1 MIKPKFPLICID
13 LELFVELIHTEESLS
28 ASTVYAL
35 TSSSQ
40 REELIAYD
48 DGMNKWSY
56 EQTSDSVKNS
66 FFNRLLAKTIYNPT
80 VPVKVSW
87 THLGEYRL
95 EELKKDLSEAIDSDD
110 DILTQYADG
119 ETIKKEL
126 NKSKSFDEIFGLLK
140 KYVFEVNEQELK
152 SKYG

>member
-13 LELFVELIHTEESLS
+13 LELFVDLIYTEDSLS
-28 ASTVYAL
+28 TTTVNAL
-35 TSSSQ
+35 MSNNQ
-40 REELIAYD
+40 QEELIAYD
-48 DGMNKWSY
+48 HGMNKWSY
-56 EQTSDSVKNS
+56 VQTSNNVKNN

-80 VPVKVSW
+80 VAVNVSW

-95 EELKKDLSEAIDSDD
+95 EELKKDLSEALEADD

-126 NKSKSFDEIFGLLK
+126 NQSKSFDEIVALLK
-140 KYVFEVNEQELK
+140 KYVFEVNEQEL
-152 SKYG
+152 